1 MVRVGDAHVSLKSM
15 MQIRSALAAAFVATH
30 LLAVAAFAQNAPP
43 DAEGPEAGHVESGFR
58 EHIQP
63 LLQKYCIRC
72 HNVDNMKSGIRVDGL
87 TGAMEDRQLF
97 LWKVI
102 QKQIADGAMPP
113 VEEPQLKDAERTRL
127 SEWIHKALTVARSRP
142 GPKNGAIRRLTVSQ
156 YRNTLRSLLDL
167 NEDLTE
173 VLPPDGLSKDGFS
186 NHSQTMALS
195 PLQIESYFDI
205 AAQALDLCIV
215 DETTKPTIQ
224 DFRVDLGKSIN
235 PNPCPDRLVLGANSS
250 LLDNADLLVT
260 ELSPPRPFAYQPFKM
275 RTAYDFI
282 EGYVGNDTIREWRKF
297 DSIYHSVFACMR
309 GTPGYPKGESQQ
321 VIPAGLLLR
330 PAIPSPEVFGR
341 SNTYGPMANFKISLR
356 ELPEHG
362 NFRITVRAGR
372 YEDGLLLNGGAAARS
387 GPESSF
393 AVADW
398 AQSPTATVKIP
409 AAGIYQVDVL
419 CGPGKAQGT
428 LTLALGE
435 RQFAGRLQ
443 EETPPANSTAENQT
457 AERATAFLMVR
468 LPAGDLKVSAKYGD
482 NSRLRKLSFSR
493 VADDSQPAR
502 QFQVFEQRSPSL
514 GVYLG
519 LRRDCGSTLAPVGA
533 RQRVSARELQDFVF
547 EGAIRD
553 FPNPDVEKDNVN
565 YLAGIRE
572 IGVRSEYTDGR
583 DVPRLLVRSVEFE
596 GPYYSEWP
604 PASHKKIFIDSPRRE
619 TPAAF
624 ARDII
629 DSFATRAF
637 RRPATTAEVDALVGV
652 WRSSYAEKSDF
663 QQSIK
668 NALLVVLTSPQ
679 FLFLIENSAGP
690 EAEDLNEYELASKL
704 SYFLWNSAPDQQLL
718 NLAATNG
725 LTQSLD
731 TEIERMLHDPRLEL
745 FLNEFATQWLSL
757 DKFDVVAIDSSR
769 YPRLTRDV
777 KTHLRR
783 EPAEFL
789 QYLIKNNLPAR
800 HLVRAD
806 FILANEPVASYY
818 GLGDRTE
825 SGFQFVAIPH
835 ENRNLGGLLT
845 QAGILAG
852 LSDGRESNPIK
863 RGAWLARKIVAEPP
877 DDPPPNVPQ
886 LMDDAGSQLT
896 LREKLE
902 RHRNQQGCI
911 KCHSGIDPWG
921 IPFESF
927 DAGGLP
933 KPSKVDARSTLPDG
947 TVVIDLIGL
956 KDYLADERVDQVA
969 FSFMKHLAC
978 YAVGR
983 SLSYNE
989 VAFLQ
994 ERGLQLKADGYRMQD
1009 IIRFVIKSDLFLKK

>member
-1 MVRVGDAHVSLKSM
+1 
-15 MQIRSALAAAFVATH
+15 MQTRLAFGAGFIALQLF
-30 LLAVAAFAQNAPP
+30 AVVAFAQDQSA
-43 DAEGPEAGHVESGFR
+43 DVKRPEAAGGESGFR
-58 EHIQP
+58 EQIQP

-87 TGAMEDRQLF
+87 NGAMEDRQLF
-97 LWKVI
+97 LWKAI
-102 QKQIADGAMPP
+102 QKQIADGEMPP
-113 VEEPQLKDAERTRL
+113 VDEPQLTDSERTRW
-127 SEWIHKALTVARSRP
+127 SQWIQQQLTVARSRP
-142 GPKNGAIRRLTVSQ
+142 SPKNGAIRRLTVSQ
-156 YRNTLRSLLDL
+156 YRNTLKSLLDL

-173 VLPPDGLSKDGFS
+173 VLPPDGLSKDGFT

-235 PNPCPDRLVLGANSS
+235 PTPCPDRLILGANSS

-260 ELSPPRPFAYQPFKM
+260 ELDPPKPFAYEPFRM

-282 EGYVGNDTIREWRKF
+282 EGYVGNDTIRAWRKF

-309 GTPGYPKGESQQ
+309 GTPGYPKGESHQ
-321 VIPAGLLLR
+321 VIPTGLLLR
-330 PAIPSPEVFGR
+330 PAVPSPEVFGR

-362 NFRITVRAGR
+362 NFRITVKAAR
-372 YEDGLLLNGGAAARS
+372 YDDGLLLNRGAAVLSAADS
-387 GPESSF
+387 TL
-393 AVADW
+393 AAADW
-398 AQSPTATVKIP
+398 TKSPVTTANVP
-409 AAGIYQVDVL
+409 AAGIYQIDVL
-419 CGPGKAQGT
+419 CAPGKGT
-428 LTLALGE
+428 EIFTLSLGD
-435 RQFAGRLQ
+435 RQFAGRLH
-443 EETPPANSTAENQT
+443 EESSPTESTGEDQSAG
-457 AERATAFLMVR
+457 RPTAFMMVR
-468 LPAGDLKVSAKYGD
+468 LPAGDLKLIAKYGD
-482 NSRLRKLSFSR
+482 NSRLRGLRLTR
-493 VADDSQPAR
+493 VAEDSPAAR
-502 QFQVFEQRSPSL
+502 QFQTFERRTPTL

-519 LRRDCGSTLAPVGA
+519 LRRDCGSTLAQVGA
-533 RQRVSARELQDFVF
+533 RRRVSTGELQDFIF

-553 FPNPDVEKDNVN
+553 FPNPNVEKDNVN

-583 DVPRLLVRSVEFE
+583 DVPRLLVHSVEFE

-604 PASHKKIFIDSPRRE
+604 PASHKRIFIDSPHRD
-619 TPAAF
+619 TPAAY

-629 DSFATRAF
+629 TSFATRAF

-652 WRSSYAEKSDF
+652 WRSSYAEKGDF
-663 QQSIK
+663 RQSVK

-690 EAEDLNEYELASKL
+690 EPEDLDEYELASKL
-704 SYFLWNSAPDQQLL
+704 SYFLWNSPPDQQLL
-718 NLAATNG
+718 DLASKNG

-731 TEIERMLHDPRLEL
+731 SEIERMIHDPRIEL
-745 FLNEFATQWLSL
+745 FLNEFAAQWLSL

-769 YPRLTRDV
+769 YPGLTRDV
-777 KTHLRR
+777 KTQLRQ

-789 QYLIKNNLPAR
+789 QYMIRKNLPAR
-800 HLVRAD
+800 NLVRAD
-806 FILANEPVASYY
+806 FVVANEVVASYY
-818 GLGDRTE
+818 GLGSRTE
-825 SGFQFVAIPH
+825 SGFQFVPIRH
-835 ENRNLGGLLT
+835 DNQNLGGLLT

-863 RGAWLARKIVAEPP
+863 RGAWLARKIIAEPP

-933 KPSKVDARSTLPDG
+933 KRSSVDAHSTLPDG
-947 TVVIDLIGL
+947 TAVNDLTGL
-956 KDYLADERVDQVA
+956 KDYLADGRIDQVA
-969 FSFMKHLAC
+969 FSFMKHLTC
-978 YAVGR
+978 YGAGR
-983 SLSYNE
+983 SLGYNE
-989 VAFLQ
+989 LAFLQ
-994 ERGLQLKADGYRMQD
+994 ENSVQLKSDGYRMQD
-1009 IIRFVIKSDLFLKK
+1009 MIRFVIKSDLFLKK